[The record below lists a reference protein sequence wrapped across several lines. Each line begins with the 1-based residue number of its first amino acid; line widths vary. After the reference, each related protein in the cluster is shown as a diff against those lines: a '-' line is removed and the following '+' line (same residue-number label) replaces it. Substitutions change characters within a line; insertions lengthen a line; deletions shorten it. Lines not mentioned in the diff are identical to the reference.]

1 MGRKNVFDPSQRSA
15 MRREYRSLPD
25 DQAEL
30 YEGRMAHRFGVDRTV
45 IRAALQYNRGRF
57 PFRVQSVAPV
67 QNPNWE
73 GHVQLPSH
81 QPKGLKKDD
90 FQCDKPKPK
99 PKPKQERKLV
109 NVFRT
114 GPATRSK
121 ANTAEAIRLR
131 TGGR

>member
-1 MGRKNVFDPSQRSA
+1 